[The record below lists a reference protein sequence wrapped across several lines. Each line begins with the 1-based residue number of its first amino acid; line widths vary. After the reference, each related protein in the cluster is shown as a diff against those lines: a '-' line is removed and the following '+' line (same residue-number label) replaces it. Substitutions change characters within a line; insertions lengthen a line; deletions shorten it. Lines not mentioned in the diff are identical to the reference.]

1 MCSQYLIILFLFIL
15 DLSPSYHFCQK
26 ILGRTVFEHL
36 QSFLNSHNIFEKF
49 QSGFKTHH
57 STETA
62 LLKMLNDILLITDS
76 GDPAVLL
83 LLDLTAAFDTVDHSI
98 LISRLAQC
106 GIKGIPLEWF
116 RSYLSKR
123 TFSVSLDDFISSP
136 ALFTCGVPQGS
147 VLGPILFSIYML
159 PLGLIFRK
167 HNICFHSYA
176 DDTQIYLR
184 FNRNTSTPM
193 ESLVKCLDEVKTW
206 MASNFLTFNE
216 DKTEVIIFGPS
227 CNFNAPDLDL
237 CNLTCAVKTHVKNL
251 GVFLDSKLT
260 FEKQINSVVQR
271 SFFKLRLLSK
281 VRSFLSYRN
290 LE

>member
-1 MCSQYLIILFLFIL
+1 M
-15 DLSPSYHFCQK
+15 
-26 ILGRTVFEHL
+26 
-36 QSFLNSHNIFEKF
+36 
-49 QSGFKTHH
+49 
-57 STETA
+57 
-62 LLKMLNDILLITDS
+62 
-76 GDPAVLL
+76 
-83 LLDLTAAFDTVDHSI
+83 
-98 LISRLAQC
+98 
-106 GIKGIPLEWF
+106 
-116 RSYLSKR
+116 
-123 TFSVSLDDFISSP
+123 SLDDFISSP

-227 CNFNAPDLDL
+227 GNFNAPDLDL